1 MESLKCFSL
10 FEPAKSSVNHHEQE
24 NYASPAAV
32 CQLNQFK
39 DYTSLLTSKLPFL
52 NNSDTNDL
60 DNASIKSETLSNAS
74 IADPHQTKM
83 TISDDQK
90 PQFSSLASLLNA
102 NFLESDA
109 GKPASLLEQMFL
121 MNQAGRPDRRTAA
134 RSKATTTS
142 TTRVEGAKKRSY
154 TEEELSKA
162 LQEIQSGPTGHPK
175 GGRSVQD
182 TAINV
187 AQQGAQDEQRRR
199 QEEAGSAAV
208 ARRRTQH
215 GRSRR
220 ARQDRGCAEQARTA
234 VHRRPHDRRA

>member
-10 FEPAKSSVNHHEQE
+10 FEPAKSSANHHEQE
-24 NYASPAAV
+24 NYASPATV

-121 MNQAGRPDRRTAA
+121 MNQAAGQTA
-134 RSKATTTS
+134 
-142 TTRVEGAKKRSY
+142 EQPLD
-154 TEEELSKA
+154 LS
-162 LQEIQSGPTGHPK
+162 LHPK
-175 GGRSVQD
+175 KELD
-182 TAINV
+182 LNDINLLTSLY
-187 AQQGAQDEQRRR
+187 ANTDSL
-199 QEEAGSAAV
+199 AGKIKK
-208 ARRRTQH
+208 
-215 GRSRR
+215 
-220 ARQDRGCAEQARTA
+220 
-234 VHRRPHDRRA
+234 